1 MRFFK
6 TFLKII
12 GLFLLAALIGVPLN
26 LYFSGP
32 ELPDNT
38 DEIIEKALREPIP
51 KATMGRTGYVISQ
64 GLKIWYDNQ
73 KNTDSIEGTV
83 LLIMGHSNDAM
94 SWSQEFINVF
104 LEKGYQVIR
113 YDHRGTGLSDW
124 VADWDSENPYSL
136 KDMVNDGLAI
146 LDTLKVQK
154 VHLIGISMGGM
165 IAQEMAI
172 HHPERTASL
181 TSMMSTGDIADPN
194 IPPISSAIP
203 IELIKTGL
211 KYGIVGGE
219 KNNIKMQLASKE
231 ILMGEALYDT
241 DVKGI
246 AQKALYSMRFRKG
259 YNFRVGQQHQEAI
272 VAFRSRYN
280 ELGQLK
286 IPCLVVHGEKDPLI
300 PVAHGKKCVEVIP
313 NSIGLWLPKMGHDI
327 PNVYMDTITK
337 TILSN
342 FERTL
347 N

>member
-1 MRFFK
+1 MKLFR
-6 TFLKII
+6 TFLKIV

-38 DEIIEKALREPIP
+38 DEIIESALLEPIP
-51 KATMGRTGYVISQ
+51 KATMGLTGFAVSQ
-64 GLKIWYDNQ
+64 NLKIWYDNQ
-73 KNTDSIEGTV
+73 KHIDSTRGTV

-94 SWSQEFINVF
+94 SWSQEFMDVF
-104 LEKGYQVIR
+104 LKEGYQVIR

-124 VADWDSENPYSL
+124 IEDWNRENPYTL
-136 KDMVNDGLAI
+136 GDMVSDGLAI

-154 VHLIGISMGGM
+154 AHLIGISMGGM
-165 IAQEMAI
+165 IAQEMAF

-181 TSMMSTGDIADPN
+181 TSMMSTGDITDPN

-211 KYGIVGGE
+211 KYGIVGGD

-231 ILMGEALYDT
+231 ILMGEATYDT
-241 DVKGI
+241 DIKGI
-246 AQKALYSMRFRKG
+246 AQKALYSMRLRKG
-259 YNFRVGQQHQEAI
+259 YNFMVGEQHQEAI
-272 VAFRSRYN
+272 VASHSRHT

-286 IPCLVVHGEKDPLI
+286 IPSLVIHGEKDPLI
-300 PVAHGKKCVEVIP
+300 PIAHGKKCAEVIP
-313 NSIGLWLPKMGHDI
+313 NSRGLWLPEMGHDI

-337 TILSN
+337 AILSN
-342 FERTL
+342 FNRTI

>member
-6 TFLKII
+6 TFLKVA
-12 GLFLLAALIGVPLN
+12 GLFLLAAVIGVPLN

-38 DEIIEKALREPIP
+38 DEIIESTMQEPVP
-51 KATMGRTGYVISQ
+51 KAPMGTTGFAISQ
-64 GLKIWYDNQ
+64 DLKIWYDNQ
-73 KNTDSIEGTV
+73 KNTASIKGTV

-94 SWSQEFINVF
+94 SWSQEFMNVF
-104 LEKGYQVIR
+104 LEEGYQVIR

-124 VADWDSENPYSL
+124 VTDWDSENPYSL
-136 KDMVNDGLAI
+136 KDMVNDGLSI
-146 LDTLKVQK
+146 LDTLKVK
-154 VHLIGISMGGM
+154 KAHLIGISMGGM

-172 HHPERTASL
+172 HHPERVASL
-181 TSMMSTGDIADPN
+181 TSMMSTGDIVDPN
-194 IPPISSAIP
+194 IPPISSTVP
-203 IELIKTGL
+203 IEMIKVGL

-231 ILMGEALYDT
+231 ILMGEALYET
-241 DVKGI
+241 DIKGI

-259 YNFRVGQQHQEAI
+259 YNFMVGQQHQEAI
-272 VAFRSRYN
+272 VSSSSRYT

-300 PVAHGKKCVEVIP
+300 PVAHGKKCAEVIP

-327 PNVYMDTITK
+327 PNVYMYTITEA
-337 TILSN
+337 ILSN